1 MLLYNVTIT
10 IDLDIHAEWLEWMRR
25 VHIPDVMA
33 TGMFHTY
40 RLSRLIGHE
49 HTDAEIYTIQYLV
62 SDIEHLRQYQDAFA
76 PALQAAHTAK
86 FEGRFGAFR
95 TIMEVI
101 EPDEV
106 P

>member
-10 IDLDIHAEWLEWMRR
+10 IDLDIHTEWLEWMRR
-25 VHIPDVMA
+25 VHIPEVMA
-33 TGMFHTY
+33 TGVFRSY

-49 HTDAEIYTIQYLV
+49 HTDSEIYTIQYLAP
-62 SDIEHLRQYQDAFA
+62 DITSLRRYQDTFA

-101 EPDEV
+101 EPNEAI
-106 P
+106 